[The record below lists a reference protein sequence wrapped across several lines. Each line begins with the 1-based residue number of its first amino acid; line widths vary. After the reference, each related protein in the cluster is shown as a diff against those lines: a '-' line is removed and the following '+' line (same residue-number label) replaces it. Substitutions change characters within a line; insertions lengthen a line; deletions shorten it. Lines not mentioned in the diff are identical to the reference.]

1 MSRMQ
6 NMVRFDDLGLYKEM
20 KRCKRR
26 CLTLAIS
33 QGKIGE
39 LGDGDSRR
47 KYCAICEIYFGLC
60 VEVTRCPCCS
70 NILRCPLKI
79 S

>member
-1 MSRMQ
+1 
-6 NMVRFDDLGLYKEM
+6 M
-20 KRCKRR
+20 KRCKGR

-33 QGKIGE
+33 LGEEIG
-39 LGDGDSRR
+39 DDSRR

-60 VEVTRCPCCS
+60 IEVTRLLQQCFTLS
-70 NILRCPLKI
+70 IQEYESIK